1 MATNWLSNL
10 FKGNSNPYRS
20 GGSVLSKGTNLLSAS
35 SQFANTPPTTK
46 PQTNPRNAY
55 AGRMEAMERFNRTRY
70 NAVTGKY
77 GVGQGS
83 WRRPTTQEYANIP
96 QRTGYANQYS
106 RTQQE
111 WLTQQNMRK
120 LTGVQYPQMT
130 QDEWIRRQRAA
141 PVGYT
146 YTPYAGWVPTPSA
159 QGQTTPQPVDY
170 GNQYGY
176 GGGGGSGGGY
186 GEGSAGSLP
195 DWYNSFLS
203 QVNWRI

>member
-1 MATNWLSNL
+1 MATNWLSKL
-10 FKGNSNPYRS
+10 FS
-20 GGSVLSKGTNLLSAS
+20 GGSGGKGAVGMPGGSAKY
-35 SQFANTPPTTK
+35 TPPNTTTK

-55 AGRMEAMERFNRTRY
+55 AGRLEAMARWNSTRY

-77 GVGQGS
+77 GTGQGS
-83 WRRPTTQEYANIP
+83 WRPMNATEAKALSPY
-96 QRTGYANQYS
+96 RTGYANQYS

-111 WLTQQNMRK
+111 WLTQQNMRQ

-146 YTPYAGWVPTPSA
+146 YTPYAGWVPTPNGPNA
-159 QGQTTPQPVDY
+159 PTTPVT

-176 GGGGGSGGGY
+176 GSGGSGGSGGY
-186 GEGSAGSLP
+186 GDSGAGSLP
-195 DWYNSFLS
+195 DWYNSFLN
-203 QVNWRI
+203 QINWRI